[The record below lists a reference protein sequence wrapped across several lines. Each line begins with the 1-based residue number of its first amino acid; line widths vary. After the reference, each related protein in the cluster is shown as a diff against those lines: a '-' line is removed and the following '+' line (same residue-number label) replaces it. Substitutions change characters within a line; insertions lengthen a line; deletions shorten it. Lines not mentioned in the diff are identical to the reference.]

1 MWYGKVRF
9 LPAGRSHRSNQSSS
23 PIFKLLITDIGAEW
37 RFASAVASRL
47 EQLGALTQGDRR
59 ASSGAADM
67 SDFAVDN
74 VSAARGRQHKAVAI
88 CSNPVLL
95 SLLQGSLALISST
108 KRAMVK
114 NERAL
119 PNASDLY
126 RHYWCV
132 FGV

>member
-1 MWYGKVRF
+1 MWYHQNYYGKVRF
-9 LPAGRSHRSNQSSS
+9 LPTGRSHRSNQSSS

-95 SLLQGSLALISST
+95 SLLQGSLVALLKT
-108 KRAMVK
+108 CDGQ

-119 PNASDLY
+119 PK
-126 RHYWCV
+126 C
-132 FGV
+132 F